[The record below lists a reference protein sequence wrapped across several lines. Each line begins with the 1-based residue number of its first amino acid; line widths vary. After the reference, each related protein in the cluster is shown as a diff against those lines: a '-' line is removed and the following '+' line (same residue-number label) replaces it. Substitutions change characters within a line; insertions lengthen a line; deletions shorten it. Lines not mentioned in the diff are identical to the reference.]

1 MVCVYCTTWY
11 LKAYRFCLSSV
22 YFGRYHFLTI
32 IFILVNTSR
41 CNLHANKIFW
51 NSHLSFRLFWDF
63 CSQKSIKMM
72 VNFESLIF
80 GDKRAVF
87 FCSISFDPCQFEYI
101 LMQIPFI
108 LCLKHLNDPTKG
120 TCKNNGGFTKC
131 MRCKIDFEVFFLFFS
146 CLQNARILIQ

>member
-1 MVCVYCTTWY
+1 MVCIKNVFKWSLKIFVGGGFFVTFPPPGTKRGSYIFCTTWY
-11 LKAYRFCLSSV
+11 LKAYRFRLSSV

-72 VNFESLIF
+72 VNFGSLIF

-87 FCSISFDPCQFEYI
+87 FVQY
-101 LMQIPFI
+101 LLIPVNLSTYWCKF
-108 LCLKHLNDPTKG
+108 HLFYVWN
-120 TCKNNGGFTKC
+120 
-131 MRCKIDFEVFFLFFS
+131 I
-146 CLQNARILIQ
+146 

>member
-1 MVCVYCTTWY
+1 MICTTWY
-11 LKAYRFCLSSV
+11 LKAYRFRLSSV

-108 LCLKHLNDPTKG
+108 LCLKHLNDPPKG
-120 TCKNNGGFTKC
+120 TG
-131 MRCKIDFEVFFLFFS
+131 KIMVVLQSVWDVKLILKYSFCFFLACKMQEF
-146 CLQNARILIQ
+146 